1 MFLIIILAILII
13 YFIYNNTY
21 EKQIINIKNKI
32 LYKYNFDELWVI
44 YINDLC
50 RKPIGLTDI
59 NIPYIKKIS
68 RNTIIEM
75 KDLNE
80 LKEILILI
88 TDNDNQIKK
97 EIRRLEF
104 EIAKNNKMN
113 NQCCMTL
120 KEGFIIYKDNNNRKQ
135 IYKYNNDKFYQKNY
149 GIMNICKNKNNNEL
163 KEILN
168 KLKSFYN
175 IYILITNIKEP
186 ITLEILNNLIVNIE

>member
-1 MFLIIILAILII
+1 MFIIILAILII

-21 EKQIINIKNKI
+21 QNQIINIKNKI

-44 YINDLC
+44 YINDLS
-50 RKPIGLTDI
+50 RKPISPTDI

-97 EIRRLEF
+97 EIRKLEF
-104 EIAKNNKMN
+104 EIAKNNKIN

-120 KEGFIIYKDNNNRKQ
+120 KEGFIIYKDNNNKKQ
-135 IYKYNNDKFYQKNY
+135 IYKYNNDKFYQKKY
-149 GIMNICKNKNNNEL
+149 GIMNICKNKNNFEL

>member
-1 MFLIIILAILII
+1 MFIIILAILII

-21 EKQIINIKNKI
+21 QNQIINIKNKI

-44 YINDLC
+44 YINDLS
-50 RKPIGLTDI
+50 RKPISLTDI

-97 EIRRLEF
+97 EIRKLEF
-104 EIAKNNKMN
+104 EIAKNNKIN

-120 KEGFIIYKDNNNRKQ
+120 KEGFIIYKDNNNKKQ

-149 GIMNICKNKNNNEL
+149 GIMNICKNKNNFEL